1 MKGGAAN
8 VDHLECVNCAG
19 SHSDLLKQTTQLQM
33 DQSSLSGKEH
43 CLTMTSGQGGCGK
56 KKRRRRRRR
65 KSKTKRK
72 SARKSKKKN
81 KKIKKRKTKRRK
93 KK

>member
-19 SHSDLLKQTTQLQM
+19 SHSELLKQTTQLQM
-33 DQSSLSGKEH
+33 DQASLSGKEH
-43 CLTMTSGQGGCGK
+43 CLTMSSGQGGCGK
-56 KKRRRRRRR
+56 KKRRKRRRKRKTKKRKSRR
-65 KSKTKRK
+65 KSK
-72 SARKSKKKN
+72 SKKK
-81 KKIKKRKTKRRK
+81 KAKRKTKRRK

>member
-1 MKGGAAN
+1 MKGGIAN

-19 SHSDLLKQTTQLQM
+19 SHSDLLKQTTQLHM

-65 KSKTKRK
+65 KKGKSKRK

-81 KKIKKRKTKRRK
+81 KKVK
-93 KK
+93 KKKNKA